1 VPGSQQKTFVGRL
14 PARYLLRAWH
24 HQEKP
29 PMPRLLLGLA
39 LGAASAFLLDPQQGR
54 RRRAL
59 LRDKVTTTVNQG
71 RVFTDAA
78 TRDLRYRAQGIA
90 AQARSWRGGGA
101 PDDILIERVRA
112 KLGRYCSHPGAVEV
126 SAHNRRVVL
135 TGDVLASERESIY
148 DAVCAVPGVEHVENN
163 LTAHE
168 SAQGVSSLQDSWSP
182 GVRLLAG
189 GAGALLLLYAL
200 SRGGLGSI
208 GALAAGAALVSRASA
223 NRPLAG
229 MLPQRATQAA

>member
-1 VPGSQQKTFVGRL
+1 
-14 PARYLLRAWH
+14 
-24 HQEKP
+24 
-29 PMPRLLLGLA
+29 MPRLLLGLA
-39 LGAASAFLLDPQQGR
+39 LGATSAFLLDPQQGR

-71 RVFTDAA
+71 REFTDAA
-78 TRDLRYRAQGIA
+78 TKDLRYRAQAIA
-90 AQARSWRGGGA
+90 ARARSWRGGA
-101 PDDILIERVRA
+101 ASDEILIERVRA
-112 KLGRYCSHPGAVEV
+112 KLGRYCSHPGAIEV
-126 SAHNRRVVL
+126 TAQDGRILL
-135 TGDVLASERESIY
+135 TGDVLGSEQQSVY
-148 DAVCAVPGVEHVENN
+148 DAVCSVRGVEHVQNN

-168 SAQGVSSLQDSWSP
+168 SAQGVSSLQGGVVPAGERFDLAQDSWSP

-189 GAGALLLLYAL
+189 GAGALLVLYAL

-229 MLPQRATQAA
+229 MLPQRATQTA